1 MILQTVML
9 GFTVAVWVY
18 TLAFFSGKF
27 YITLEYLL
35 DDDTPLHGMRYF
47 MGMSVLIA
55 HFIVT
60 MFSAAVL
67 IDILNNSNI
76 NW

>member
-1 MILQTVML
+1 ML
-9 GFTVAVWVY
+9 GLTIVVWVY

-27 YITLEYLL
+27 YNTLEYLL
-35 DDDTPLHGMRYF
+35 DDDTPLHGFKYF
-47 MGMSVLIA
+47 GGMSVLLA

-60 MFSAAVL
+60 MFCAAVL